1 MCVFLLL
8 PQYLS
13 ISDGRIQSVF
23 YLSRLRLFE
32 EKPKIVAPWV
42 IRGDGALKS
51 RPWFPFL
58 RTVEL
63 SGVPSLSFYFTVFSV
78 FADIAQ
84 DWSDFALWWEQ
95 KRCWLLKTHWTLD
108 KCGVQAD
115 AKLVFTPQ
123 HKMLRLRL
131 PNVKTVRLRVS
142 FSAVVFKAVS
152 DICRALSEY
161 PGGAP
166 VPFGLGAEEGRKM
179 LCAPCLPR
187 VAGFPEYCPP

>member
-1 MCVFLLL
+1 MVIF
-8 PQYLS
+8 
-13 ISDGRIQSVF
+13 G
-23 YLSRLRLFE
+23 LFSTCPTLDSL
-32 EKPKIVAPWV
+32 KRSQKIAEPWV
-42 IRGDGALKS
+42 VPGDGALKS
-51 RPWFPFL
+51 SPWFPFL
-58 RTVEL
+58 HTMEL
-63 SGVPSLSFYFTVFSV
+63 SGVPSLSFTSLCFFLF
-78 FADIAQ
+78 FADIAH

-152 DICRALSEY
+152 DICKALSEY
-161 PGGAP
+161 PRGAP
-166 VPFGLGAEEGRKM
+166 VPFGLLAKESKKM

-187 VAGFPEYCPP
+187 VAGFPVY